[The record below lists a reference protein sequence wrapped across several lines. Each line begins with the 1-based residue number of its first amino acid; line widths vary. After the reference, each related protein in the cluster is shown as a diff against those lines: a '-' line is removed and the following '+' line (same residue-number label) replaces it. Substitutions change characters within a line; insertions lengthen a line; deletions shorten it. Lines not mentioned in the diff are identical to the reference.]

1 MKNTFV
7 YKRATLAEFKEA
19 IDEYGWVVYEKAIN
33 QKLISEIISS
43 FDTCYSMRREIQM
56 LNGIEV
62 NMEGTLHHLLEK
74 DNFSLEL
81 LSKLYCHREIRDFLG
96 GNYIL
101 NGINGVINSK
111 KAKNTYIH
119 NIHRDV
125 RTFSGENRLMIQMI
139 IVLDDFTI
147 FNGATHFL
155 SGSHKLD
162 CKPDEKHFKAF
173 AQQAIAKKGSIILF
187 DSNIW
192 HAGGTN
198 FTRKVRRALTLGF
211 TKPYIKQ
218 QFDYPRFLGYEFG
231 ETLNSD
237 LRQIIGYNARVPASL
252 HEYYQPTSQ
261 RMYKADQG

>member
-1 MKNTFV
+1 MNNTFI
-7 YKRATLAEFKEA
+7 YKRATLADFREA

-33 QKLISEIISS
+33 QKLISEITTGLETS
-43 FDTCYSMRREIQM
+43 YLLRREIQV
-56 LNGIEV
+56 LNGIDE

-74 DNFSLEL
+74 DNFAIEL

-101 NGINGVINSK
+101 NGINGVINTKKSK
-111 KAKNTYIH
+111 SYIQ

-125 RTFSGENRLMIQMI
+125 RTFSSESKFMIQMI

-162 CKPDEKHFKAF
+162 IKPDEKHFKAF
-173 AQQAIAKKGSIILF
+173 AKQAIAKKGSIILF

-192 HAGGTN
+192 HAGGIN
-198 FTRKVRRALTLGF
+198 FTRKQRRALTLGF

-231 ETLNSD
+231 EKIDSD

-252 HEYYQPTSQ
+252 QEYYRPVES

>member
-1 MKNTFV
+1 MNNKFI
-7 YKRATLAEFKEA
+7 YKQATLEDFREA
-19 IDEYGWVVYEKAIN
+19 MDDYGWVIYEKALN
-33 QKLISEIISS
+33 QKTISEITAS
-43 FDTCYSMRREIQM
+43 FEVCYNTRREIQI
-56 LNGIEV
+56 LNGIEA

-74 DNFSLEL
+74 DNFSLPL
-81 LSKLYCHREIRDFLG
+81 LNKLLCHREISDFFS

-101 NGINGVINSK
+101 NGINGVVISK
-111 KAKNTYIH
+111 KSTSYIQ

-125 RTFSGENRLMIQMI
+125 RTFSAELKSMIQMI

-155 SGSHKLD
+155 SGSHKVD
-162 CKPDEKHFKAF
+162 VKPDESHFRAF

-192 HAGGTN
+192 HSGGRN
-198 FTRKVRRALTLGF
+198 FTQKARRALTLGF

-218 QFDYPRFLGYEFG
+218 QFDYPRFLGYAFAEH
-231 ETLNSD
+231 LSPD

-252 HEYYQPTSQ
+252 EEYYQPVHL
-261 RMYKADQG
+261 RMYKPDQG

>member
-1 MKNTFV
+1 MKNTFI
-7 YKRATLAEFKEA
+7 YKRATLADFRQA
-19 IDEYGWVVYEKAIN
+19 IDEYGWVVYEKAIS
-33 QKLISEIISS
+33 QRLISDVTAAFDSS
-43 FDTCYSMRREIQM
+43 YHIRREIQM

-81 LSKLYCHREIRDFLG
+81 LSKLYCHRELKDFLG

-111 KAKNTYIH
+111 KTKTYIQ

-125 RTFSGENRLMIQMI
+125 RTFSSENKIMIQMI
-139 IVLDDFTI
+139 VVLDDFTL

-162 CKPDEKHFKAF
+162 RRPDEKYFKSY

-187 DSNIW
+187 DSNLW
-192 HAGGTN
+192 HAGGIN
-198 FTRKVRRALTLGF
+198 YTRKVRRALTLGF

-218 QFDYPRFLGYEFG
+218 QFDYPRYLGYEFG
-231 ETLNSD
+231 ETLAAD

-252 HEYYQPTSQ
+252 HEYYQPIEQ
-261 RMYKADQG
+261 RMYKSDQG

>member
-1 MKNTFV
+1 MNNTFI
-7 YKRATLAEFKEA
+7 YKRATLADFREA
-19 IDEYGWVVYEKAIN
+19 IEEYGWVVYEKAIN
-33 QKLISEIISS
+33 QKLISEITAGFESS
-43 FDTCYSMRREIQM
+43 YLLRRELQI
-56 LNGIEV
+56 LNGIEA
-62 NMEGTLHHLLEK
+62 NMEGTLHHLLEQ
-74 DNFSLEL
+74 DNFALEL

-101 NGINGVINSK
+101 NGINGVINTKKSK
-111 KAKNTYIH
+111 SYIQ

-125 RTFSGENRLMIQMI
+125 RTFSSESKFMIQMI

-162 CKPDEKHFKAF
+162 IRPEEKHFKAF
-173 AQQAIAKKGSIILF
+173 AKQAVAKKGSIILF

-192 HAGGTN
+192 HAGGIN
-198 FTRKVRRALTLGF
+198 FTRKQRRALTLGF

-231 ETLNSD
+231 EKIDSD

-252 HEYYQPTSQ
+252 QEYYRPVES
-261 RMYKADQG
+261 RMYKSDQG

>member
-1 MKNTFV
+1 MNNTFI
-7 YKRATLAEFKEA
+7 YKRATLADFREA

-33 QKLISEIISS
+33 QKLISEITTS
-43 FDTCYSMRREIQM
+43 FETSYLLRREIQV
-56 LNGIEV
+56 LNGIDV

-74 DNFSLEL
+74 DNFAMEL
-81 LSKLYCHREIRDFLG
+81 LGKLYCHREIRDFLG

-101 NGINGVINSK
+101 NGINGVINTKKSK
-111 KAKNTYIH
+111 SYVQ

-125 RTFSGENRLMIQMI
+125 RTFSSENKFMIQMI
-139 IVLDDFTI
+139 IALDDFTI

-162 CKPDEKHFKAF
+162 IRPEEKHFKAF
-173 AQQAIAKKGSIILF
+173 SKQAVAKKGSIILF

-198 FTRKVRRALTLGF
+198 FTRKQRRALTLGF

-231 ETLNSD
+231 EKIDSD

-252 HEYYQPTSQ
+252 QEYYMPFER
-261 RMYKADQG
+261 RMYKSDQG

>member
-1 MKNTFV
+1 MNNSFI
-7 YKRATLAEFKEA
+7 YKRATLADFREA

-33 QKLISEIISS
+33 QKLISEIIAGFETS
-43 FDTCYSMRREIQM
+43 YHLRREIQI
-56 LNGIEV
+56 LNGIEA

-74 DNFSLEL
+74 DNFALEL

-111 KAKNTYIH
+111 KSHSYIQ
-119 NIHRDV
+119 NIHRDI
-125 RTFSGENRLMIQMI
+125 RTFSPDSKLMIQMI

-162 CKPDEKHFKAF
+162 IKPEEKHFKAF
-173 AQQAIAKKGSIILF
+173 SKQAVAKKGSIILF
-187 DSNIW
+187 DSNLW
-192 HAGGTN
+192 HAGGVN
-198 FTRKVRRALTLGF
+198 FTRKPRRALTLGF

-231 ETLNSD
+231 EKIDSD

-252 HEYYQPTSQ
+252 QEYYRPVES
-261 RMYKADQG
+261 RMYKSDQG

>member
-1 MKNTFV
+1 VNNTFI
-7 YKRATLAEFKEA
+7 YKRATLADFREA

-33 QKLISEIISS
+33 QKLISEITTGFESS
-43 FDTCYSMRREIQM
+43 YLLRREIQV
-56 LNGIEV
+56 LNGIEE

-74 DNFSLEL
+74 DNFAIEL

-101 NGINGVINSK
+101 NGINGVINTK
-111 KAKNTYIH
+111 KAKSYIQ

-125 RTFSGENRLMIQMI
+125 RTFSSESKFMIQMI

-162 CKPDEKHFKAF
+162 IKPEEKYFKAF
-173 AQQAIAKKGSIILF
+173 AKQAIAKKGSIILF

-192 HAGGTN
+192 HAGGIN
-198 FTRKVRRALTLGF
+198 FTRKQRRALTLGF

-231 ETLNSD
+231 EKIDSD

-252 HEYYQPTSQ
+252 QEYYRPVES

>member
-1 MKNTFV
+1 MNNTFI
-7 YKRATLAEFKEA
+7 YKQATLADFRHA

-33 QKLISEIISS
+33 QKLISDIIAGFESS
-43 FDTCYSMRREIQM
+43 YLLRREIQK
-56 LNGIEV
+56 LNGIEE

-74 DNFSLEL
+74 DNFAIEL
-81 LSKLYCHREIRDFLG
+81 LGKLCCHREIRDFLG

-111 KAKNTYIH
+111 KSKSYIQ
-119 NIHRDV
+119 NVHRDV
-125 RTFSGENRLMIQMI
+125 RTFSGENKYMIQMI

-162 CKPDEKHFKAF
+162 IRPDEKHFKAF
-173 AQQAIAKKGSIILF
+173 SKQAVAKKGSIILF
-187 DSNIW
+187 DSNLW
-192 HAGGTN
+192 HAGGIN
-198 FTRKVRRALTLGF
+198 FTRKQRRALTLGF

-218 QFDYPRFLGYEFG
+218 QFDYPRFLGYEYG
-231 ETLNSD
+231 ETLDSD

-252 HEYYQPTSQ
+252 QEYYQPREQ
-261 RMYKADQG
+261 RMYKSDQG

>member
-1 MKNTFV
+1 VNNTFI
-7 YKRATLAEFKEA
+7 YKRATLADFREA
-19 IDEYGWVVYEKAIN
+19 IDEYGWVIFEKAIN
-33 QKLISEIISS
+33 QKLISEIISGLE
-43 FDTCYSMRREIQM
+43 TAYNLRREIQI
-56 LNGIEV
+56 LNGIDL

-111 KAKNTYIH
+111 KDKTYTQT
-119 NIHRDV
+119 IHRDA
-125 RTFSGENRLMIQMI
+125 RTFSSESKWMIQMI
-139 IVLDDFTI
+139 IVLDDFTL

-162 CKPDEKHFKAF
+162 IKPDEKHFRAF
-173 AQQAIAKKGSIILF
+173 AKQAIAKKGSIILF

-192 HAGGTN
+192 HAGGVN
-198 FTRKVRRALTLGF
+198 FTRKLRRALTLGF

-218 QFDYPRFLGYEFG
+218 QFDYPRFLGYQFG
-231 ETLNSD
+231 ETLNND

-252 HEYYQPTSQ
+252 QEYYQPIPH
-261 RMYKADQG
+261 RLYKSDQG

>member
-1 MKNTFV
+1 MKNTFI
-7 YKRATLAEFKEA
+7 YKLATLSDFRGA

-33 QKLISEIISS
+33 QKLISEITTG
-43 FDTCYSMRREIQM
+43 FETAYLLRREIQV
-56 LNGIEV
+56 LNGIEE
-62 NMEGTLHHLLEK
+62 NMEGTLHHLLER
-74 DNFSLEL
+74 DNFAIEL
-81 LSKLYCHREIRDFLG
+81 LSKLYCDREIRDFLG

-101 NGINGVINSK
+101 NGINGVSSTKKSK
-111 KAKNTYIH
+111 SYIH

-125 RTFSGENRLMIQMI
+125 RTFSRESKLMIQMI

-162 CKPDEKHFKAF
+162 MKPEEKHFKAF
-173 AQQAIAKKGSIILF
+173 AEQAVAKKGSIILF

-192 HAGGTN
+192 HAGGIN
-198 FTRKVRRALTLGF
+198 FTRKQRRALTLGF

-231 ETLNSD
+231 EKIDND

-252 HEYYQPTSQ
+252 QEYYKPVES
-261 RMYKADQG
+261 RMYKSDQG